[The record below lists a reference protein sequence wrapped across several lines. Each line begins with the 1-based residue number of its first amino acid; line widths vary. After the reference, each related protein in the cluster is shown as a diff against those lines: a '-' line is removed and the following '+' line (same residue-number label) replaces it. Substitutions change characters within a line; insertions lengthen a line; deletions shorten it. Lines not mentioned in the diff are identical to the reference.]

1 MKSRL
6 GVSVP
11 GVAVEAIFFKDTD
24 SSNWV
29 SRSEFVIN
37 YFKIG
42 TLKNLNKLRE

>member
-11 GVAVEAIFFKDTD
+11 GVAVEAIFFENTD

-29 SRSEFVIN
+29 SRSELVIN
-37 YFKIG
+37 GFKIG
-42 TLKNLNKLRE
+42 VLKNINKLRE